1 MNKNKEILN
10 SLKFNMNDNFVSKY
24 SKTTIIQNN
33 FSNLQNYIFDS
44 NDNSFN
50 DYTLLNSYLDLDNIN
65 DSLSLN
71 YFLSENNVL
80 SLKMK
85 YLNKQS
91 NSKKTKLLLPT
102 NKENQEDFRSV
113 LSNRKTTHKF
123 SKKKLTIKKLSDL
136 LFFSLGINK
145 NRNNKRFY
153 ASAGGLYPIFIYFYA
168 NNIEN
173 LVNGIYRY
181 HPVNHE
187 LEFINKLNSI
197 DVTKIFASNSVSNF
211 KYFNLIIFYVFN
223 NFLNKYKYSNSSS
236 RFGLLETGAI
246 IHNIDLNA
254 SWQKIGINHVGY
266 FNIEEIKKMLKI
278 SDYFG
283 LYITNVSVLG
293 EL

>member
-102 NKENQEDFRSV
+102 NKEKQEDFRSV

-123 SKKKLTIKKLSDL
+123 SKK
-136 LFFSLGINK
+136 N
-145 NRNNKRFY
+145 
-153 ASAGGLYPIFIYFYA
+153 
-168 NNIEN
+168 
-173 LVNGIYRY
+173 
-181 HPVNHE
+181 
-187 LEFINKLNSI
+187 
-197 DVTKIFASNSVSNF
+197 
-211 KYFNLIIFYVFN
+211 
-223 NFLNKYKYSNSSS
+223 
-236 RFGLLETGAI
+236 
-246 IHNIDLNA
+246 
-254 SWQKIGINHVGY
+254 
-266 FNIEEIKKMLKI
+266 
-278 SDYFG
+278 
-283 LYITNVSVLG
+283 
-293 EL
+293 